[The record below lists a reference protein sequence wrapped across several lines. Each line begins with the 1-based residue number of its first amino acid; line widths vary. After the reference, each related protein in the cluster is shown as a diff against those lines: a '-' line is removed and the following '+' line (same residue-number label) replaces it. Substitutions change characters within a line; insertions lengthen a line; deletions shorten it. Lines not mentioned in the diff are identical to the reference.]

1 MTFYKISDLKAK
13 IARAAATV
21 MLLLAA
27 GSTYAAEYFQRLAME
42 GVELMG
48 AITWGKVDEFTVM
61 QRGFYEFPY
70 DSKFAPNKTQS
81 IHLADALGGCVYHD
95 GKIYANE
102 FGSHSQDVKPMWR
115 IYDAKTFALLS
126 EHELPDNCAAT
137 TTSLTYDQTSDNI
150 YGFNETYTETYVVRV
165 DPNTG
170 EMTRLGD
177 YLDRNYKFFAMACSP
192 SGDIYCT
199 YLNKNTDVVYLGKV
213 RKSTGQVAMI
223 RPISASNLMG
233 SDAFINSALDQA
245 MFYNNATGKLYWMFQ
260 SSSELLYKDYT
271 PIFEINPLTA
281 DAVMVAYLEDA
292 FLTTG
297 MFFVEPDMKAPAVAQ
312 SFDWTAD
319 GEGTEEG
326 TISVQ
331 LPTTAYDGSTLQ
343 GDLTLTITADELE
356 PITVSKKPG
365 ETFAKHI
372 ELPSGWNTLNI
383 TVSNAA
389 GDGPTMKRRVFSGFD
404 IPKAPTNIVLVNND
418 LHTILAWDAPTEGI
432 NGIAISP
439 EKLSYNVVRYP
450 GEVTVAEDL
459 TERRFEEDHPEEMTR
474 YVYKVT
480 TKMNG
485 RPGRSAYS
493 NNLIIGK
500 PLNTPYGG
508 GFEQAEDLYNYY
520 TILDSNGDNYTWAYA
535 QNTQNAVYQYN
546 MAEPADDWLISPAI
560 NYEKGKTYEL
570 SFMAYSSS
578 LSYREAL
585 QVTFGADKT
594 PEAQDNILLDLPELP
609 AHNEEGGQQVYRLQF
624 TVPTDGVYYFGFH
637 AVSEKFRE
645 YLYVDKVKVEEY
657 DPTAIADIANT
668 NDVEVSTVEG
678 ALCVRL
684 AKTAEVTVR
693 DFSGQTVATASGT
706 DLRMPLRPG
715 AYIVSAVGKTVKA
728 VVK

>member
-1 MTFYKISDLKAK
+1 MTLYKHSDIKTK
-13 IARAAATV
+13 IARVAATFL
-21 MLLLAA
+21 LLLAA
-27 GSTYAAEYFQRLAME
+27 GSTYAVEYFQRLAME

-70 DSKFAPNKTQS
+70 DSKFAPDKTQS
-81 IHLADALGGCVYHD
+81 LHLADALGGCVYHD

-115 IYDAKTFALLS
+115 IYDAKTFELLS
-126 EHELPDNCAAT
+126 ENELPDNCAAT
-137 TTSLTYDQTSDNI
+137 TTSLTYDPTTDYI

-165 DPNTG
+165 DPKTG
-170 EMTRLGD
+170 EMTRLGNF
-177 YLDRNYKFFAMACSP
+177 LDRDYKFFAMACSP
-192 SGDIYCT
+192 SGEIYCT

-223 RPISASNLMG
+223 RPVSVSNLLG
-233 SDAFINSALDQA
+233 SDAFINAALDQA
-245 MFYNNATGKLYWMFQ
+245 MFYNYATGKLYWIFQ

-271 PIFEINPLTA
+271 PIFEVNPLTA
-281 DAVMVAYLEDA
+281 EAVMVAYLEDA

-297 MFFVEPDMKAPAVAQ
+297 MFFAEPDMKVPAIVQ
-312 SFDWTAD
+312 NFSWVAD

-326 TISVQ
+326 TISMQ
-331 LPTTAYDGSTLQ
+331 MPTTTYGGSPLQ
-343 GDLTLTITADELE
+343 GDLKLSITADGLD
-356 PITVSKKPG
+356 PITVNKKPG
-365 ETFAKHI
+365 ETFTEHI
-372 ELPSGWNTLNI
+372 ELPSGWNTLHI
-383 TVSNAA
+383 TVSNAV
-389 GDGPTMKRRVFSGFD
+389 GDGPTIKRRIFSGFD
-404 IPKAPTNIVLVNND
+404 IPKAPSNIVLTND
-418 LHTILAWDAPTEGI
+418 NLHTILVWKAPTEGI
-432 NGIAISP
+432 NGMAISP
-439 EKLSYNVVRYP
+439 ENLSYNVVRYP

-459 TERRFEEDHPEEMTR
+459 TECRFEEDHPEDMTR

-493 NNLIIGK
+493 NNLVIGK

-508 GFEQAEDLYNYY
+508 EFEQAEDLYNYY

-535 QNTQNAVYQYN
+535 QNTNNAVYQYN

-560 NYEKGKTYEL
+560 NYKKGKTYEL

-578 LSYREAL
+578 LSYRESL

-594 PEAQDNILLDLPELP
+594 PDAQENLLLDLPELP

-624 TVPTDGVYYFGFH
+624 TVPNDGVYYYAFH

-645 YLYVDKVKVEEY
+645 YLYVDKIKVEEY
-657 DPTAIADIANT
+657 DPTSVADIANAD
-668 NDVEVSTVEG
+668 DVEVSTVEG
-678 ALCVRL
+678 ALCVKL
-684 AKTAEVTVR
+684 TKTAEVTVR
-693 DFSGQTVATASGT
+693 DFSGRTIATASGT
-706 DLRMPLRPG
+706 DLRLPLRPG
-715 AYIVSAVGKTVKA
+715 AYIVSAAGKTMKA